1 MNGDERKTA
10 RKQTDRR
17 VMEASNS
24 VSFLRGFYKS
34 SNTVHNKIGLVWEQ
48 NQLQLHVHQN

>member
-34 SNTVHNKIGLVWEQ
+34 SNNALNKIGLV
-48 NQLQLHVHQN
+48 